1 MLTPYQRMC
10 HKIFGGITKNFTKKN
25 YKLKDNL
32 AKARIEMLPEA
43 YMAYAWMNTIIGAV
57 AGFVVGVIIREILI
71 MLLSGGFFGKLAV
84 SSLLYI
90 INIAI
95 FAPIIFPALIACA
108 IYSLFLTFPSS
119 KAKTRKKDID
129 NHLPYAANFI
139 TAMAAAH
146 ATPQAIFK
154 SLGKQGETYGEVSRE
169 AAWIYRDMT
178 ALGCDLITA
187 IKRAIERSPS
197 EKFQEFLQGI
207 IGTLTAGGQLKN
219 YLSGRA
225 EFYMRENRRE
235 QRDLIE
241 SIGVLAE
248 SYIVVG
254 VAMPLFLI
262 IMLVVMSWVGGMAAL
277 STIMLSLVV
286 LLILPII
293 HVAYSCIIHMV
304 TPKV

>member
-1 MLTPYQRMC
+1 MLTSYQRMC
-10 HKIFGGITKNFTKKN
+10 YKIFGSVAKSFTKKN

-43 YMAYAWMNTIIGAV
+43 YMAYTWMNTLIGAV
-57 AGFVVGVIIREILI
+57 SGIVIGIIIREILLGLEAMI
-71 MLLSGGFFGKLAV
+71 GKPILPPVLYTIIPVILPCLLAGTIY
-84 SSLLYI
+84 LLL
-90 INIAI
+90 
-95 FAPIIFPALIACA
+95 LI
-108 IYSLFLTFPSS
+108 SPSS
-119 KAKTRKKDID
+119 KGKARKKDID
-129 NHLPYAANFI
+129 NHIPYAANFI
-139 TAMAAAH
+139 TAMASAH

-154 SLGKQGETYGEVSRE
+154 SLGKQERTYGEVSKE

-207 IGTLTAGGQLKN
+207 IGTLTAGGQLKT

-225 EFYMRENRRE
+225 EHYMRENRRE
-235 QRDLIE
+235 QKDIIE
-241 SIGVLAE
+241 SLGVLAE

-277 STIMLSLVV
+277 SSIMFILVV
-286 LLILPII
+286 FLVLPII
-293 HVAYSCIIHMV
+293 HVGYAGIIYMV

>member
-10 HKIFGGITKNFTKKN
+10 YKIFGGVAKRFIKKN
-25 YKLKDNL
+25 YKLKDSL

-43 YMAYAWMNTIIGAV
+43 YMAYVWMNTLIGAV
-57 AGFVVGVIIREILI
+57 AGIVTGIVIREV
-71 MLLSGGFFGKLAV
+71 LLGLEAMVGKTIIPPP
-84 SSLLYI
+84 LYTI
-90 INIAI
+90 I
-95 FAPIIFPALIACA
+95 PIIVPCMLAGIVY
-108 IYSLFLTFPSS
+108 ILFLTSPSS
-119 KAKTRKKDID
+119 KAKTRKNNID
-129 NHLPYAANFI
+129 NHLPYATNFI

-154 SLGKQGETYGEVSRE
+154 SLGKQEETYGEVSRE

-197 EKFQEFLQGI
+197 EKLQEFLQGI

-219 YLSGRA
+219 YLSIRA
-225 EFYMRENRRE
+225 EYYMRENRRE

-241 SIGVLAE
+241 SLGVLAE

-293 HVAYSCIIHMV
+293 HVAYACIIHMV